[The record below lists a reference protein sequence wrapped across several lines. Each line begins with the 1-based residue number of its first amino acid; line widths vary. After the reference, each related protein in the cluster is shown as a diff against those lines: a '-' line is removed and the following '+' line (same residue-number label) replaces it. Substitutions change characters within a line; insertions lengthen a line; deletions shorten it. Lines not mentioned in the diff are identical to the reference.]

1 MFYLL
6 IFTIASAFTTLI
18 SYIQVWNLL
27 DNIAEA
33 RSSGFRYIIVPCSP
47 LFVPWILAQ
56 PLFLPLLDRLPRS
69 WTQPWLS
76 YALCELP
83 CLLGLT

>member
-6 IFTIASAFTTLI
+6 VFTIASALSTLV
-18 SYIQVWNLL
+18 SYIQIRNLL
-27 DNIAEA
+27 ANIAEA
-33 RSSGFRYIIVPCSP
+33 RSSGFHYIIVPCSP

-56 PLFLPLLDRLPRS
+56 PLLLPLLDRLPRS
-69 WTQPWLS
+69 WTQPRLS

-83 CLLGLT
+83 CLLRLT